1 MNKIAI
7 PVLAILLLA
16 ACGENATGPE
26 EGEGGVMTYS
36 VEGFTFSWVMN
47 PISSDSLDV
56 SITAPTTGWVAV
68 GFEPVSFMSEA
79 NLIIGYVESDIPV
92 IRDDYGTGQF
102 THDSDVNL
110 GGSSDIG
117 STNGSESAGET
128 TISFV
133 IPYDSGDQYDK
144 VLEEGQTYTFI
155 FAYGADGADDF
166 TSPHVWAKSASFEL

>member
-36 VEGFTFSWVMN
+36 VEGFTFSWVMD
-47 PISSDSLDV
+47 PTSSDSLDV

-79 NLIIGYVESDIPV
+79 NLIIGYVESDVPV

-102 THDSDVNL
+102 THDYDVNL

-128 TISFV
+128 TLTFA